1 MHESEIKIVL
11 LQSNKNNSDY
21 LCEMKFTGGKYAITK
36 TDEEDFLNKIEAF
49 AASKMH
55 NKTHSIQLV
64 MITTMGVARGEHASI
79 VNQSV
84 VLDNLFTDRLT

>member
-1 MHESEIKIVL
+1 MCSLTLTE
-11 LQSNKNNSDY
+11 
-21 LCEMKFTGGKYAITK
+21 

-49 AASKMH
+49 AVSKMH

-64 MITTMGVARGEHASI
+64 MITTMGITRGEHASI

-84 VLDNLFTDRLT
+84 VLDNLFTER